1 MDAVDN
7 SMFHIPTSSLTSD
20 VATEYV
26 SAPTQATV
34 APAKTNTINDAAVS
48 PATIDVSPKN
58 PQPITIN
65 NSVNAQSSDYLSIYL
80 ELSAAS
86 EEIIQC
92 RNNRLNNVY

>member
-1 MDAVDN
+1 MDAVDD

-26 SAPTQATV
+26 SAPAQATV
-34 APAKTNTINDAAVS
+34 APAKTNTTNSATVS
-48 PATIDVSPKN
+48 STAFDVSSKN
-58 PQPITIN
+58 SQSITIN
-65 NSVNAQSSDYLSIYL
+65 NSVNAQSSDYLSIYR